1 MDTPWVEEDWKI
13 YRNQPE
19 TPSIPLKRTSGTHR
33 LSPCPTIAMRSQMTL
48 WRTTPLRPNIP
59 PGVNETGEKEQT
71 TTWLTEGDVGR
82 DAMARMGVVR
92 S

>member
-1 MDTPWVEEDWKI
+1 MDTPWVEEDRKI

-19 TPSIPLKRTSGTHR
+19 TPSILPKRTSGTHC

-48 WRTTPLRPNIP
+48 WHTTPLHPDIP
-59 PGVNETGEKEQT
+59 PRVNETGEKEET
-71 TTWLTEGDVGR
+71 TTEGIIGR
-82 DAMARMGVVR
+82 DAMAQMGVVR